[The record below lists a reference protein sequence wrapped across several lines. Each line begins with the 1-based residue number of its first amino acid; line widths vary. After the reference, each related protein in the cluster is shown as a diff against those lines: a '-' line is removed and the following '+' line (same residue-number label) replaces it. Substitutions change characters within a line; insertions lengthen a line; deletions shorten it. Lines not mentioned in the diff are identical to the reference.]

1 MLNRYDFRCVLKVE
15 NVPDGCRST
24 GRLFQAR
31 GPTTVRALSPMVER
45 RVAGA
50 PELQP
55 WMQNVVDGM
64 SLRWEQCDFS
74 CQSVTPFSA
83 QALSLAL

>member
-1 MLNRYDFRCVLKVE
+1 
-15 NVPDGCRST
+15 
-24 GRLFQAR
+24 
-31 GPTTVRALSPMVER
+31 MVER

-83 QALSLAL
+83 QALSLALWCDDMLYQTFKKVLVLIFRGHA